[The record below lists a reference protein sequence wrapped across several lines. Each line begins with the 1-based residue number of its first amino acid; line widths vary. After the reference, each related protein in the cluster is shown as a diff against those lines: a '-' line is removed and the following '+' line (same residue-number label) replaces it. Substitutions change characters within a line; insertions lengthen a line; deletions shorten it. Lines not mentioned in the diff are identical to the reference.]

1 MTSDTHTTPPAPA
14 VPQGEPLGYINAGHL
29 HEIQS
34 GRVPYVYVYAAPG
47 AGAEVPVY
55 TTPSQEPVAE
65 QETLVG
71 LSLHGKELRNE
82 NVVYDGGPLDLTDCK
97 LRSCYIELSKA
108 AARTVQFLAIAEQ
121 SQPGFLQP
129 LFADA
134 VRLTTSSL
142 EPVAWLDLS
151 KMSASAMVYATGWKS
166 NDKQSPLYAA
176 PAPAQEPVTPDPG
189 QWCQYVAGMI
199 FCWLQMQ
206 KHLPDEDRFV
216 EAIAGII
223 QRRLWAYKPYQDPV
237 AIAEDKTSAS

>member
-1 MTSDTHTTPPAPA
+1 MTSATPSAPA
-14 VPQGEPLGYINAGHL
+14 KPASPQGEPFGYINDGHL
-29 HEIQS
+29 HEMQC

-47 AGAEVPVY
+47 VGAETPVY
-55 TTPSQEPVAE
+55 TTHTAPSQEPVAE

-97 LRSCYIELSKA
+97 LRSCSIEFSKA
-108 AARTVQFLAIAEQ
+108 AARTVQFLAIVEQ

-134 VRLTTSSL
+134 VRLTTPSL
-142 EPVAWLDLS
+142 
-151 KMSASAMVYATGWKS
+151 
-166 NDKQSPLYAA
+166 
-176 PAPAQEPVTPDPG
+176 EPVTPDPG

-206 KHLPDEDRFV
+206 EGLGLSDDDEDRFV
-216 EAIAGII
+216 KAISGII